1 MKIRNK
7 KTREIGNLVFNIN
20 PNRESFTI
28 LSTENGDTV
37 CGNLV
42 IADYDSLAE
51 LNEEWEDMPE
61 EEWRDVL
68 GFEELYQVS
77 NLGKV
82 RTIKKGEAEMSQQEN
97 RNGYLTVHLRN
108 KGVERRA
115 MVHRLVAEAFIPNP
129 DEFRDVNHKN
139 GNKADNRVENLE
151 WVSHSDNMTHSFR
164 ELGKNVRHIVQ
175 IGLDG
180 TFIERWNSIA
190 EAAEATG
197 ICRTDIGA
205 CCRGERTMAGA
216 FEWEYEEDYEEPK
229 EYWFID
235 EFGMVQQETDYYYG
249 ENKSAVHDKRLEVGN
264 YFETKEEAEQAVEK
278 LKAWKRLKD
287 KGFRF
292 YGWRRNQTG
301 TIDLLVSWEGV
312 PPLTGFIEEDLDLLF
327 GGEDE

>member
-1 MKIRNK
+1 MKLRNK
-7 KTREIGNLVFNIN
+7 KTGEIAEFNIHK
-20 PNRESFTI
+20 RIEDS
-28 LSTENGDTV
+28 EE
-37 CGNLV
+37 GNHV
-42 IADYDSLAE
+42 YSPFNDSI
-51 LNEEWEDMPE
+51 EEWEDMPE

-77 NLGKV
+77 DLGKV

-129 DEFRDVNHKN
+129 DELRDVNHKN

-216 FEWEYEEDYEEPK
+216 FEWKYEEDYEEPK
-229 EYWFID
+229 VYWYIGD
-235 EFGMVQQETDYYYG
+235 RG
-249 ENKSAVHDKRLEVGN
+249 EIFPEAVEEPEHIWHQARKEIGN

-278 LKAWKRLKD
+278 LKAWQRLRD
-287 KGFRF
+287 KGFR
-292 YGWRRNQTG
+292 
-301 TIDLLVSWEGV
+301 VKCWEYDDKYATEF
-312 PPLTGFIEEDLDLLF
+312 PCILIRTTKIKSCEADLDLLF
-327 GGEDE
+327 GGEE